1 MIKMWMQWNCRL
13 IRSVKTFWLC
23 INPVAIDLRFVLA
36 SLMISLNLERIGD
49 KAENICRVTKELDYA
64 EYSSMLEDFQLD
76 AMFEKALRMMD
87 QILKSIENKDAR
99 LAGKAIKKDIFLN
112 KAKHKAISAA
122 TRLLKK
128 RPMDVKAVLHLMNI
142 VEKVERI
149 GDLAKNISE
158 EIIFHIEAKMVKHRG
173 S

>member
-1 MIKMWMQWNCRL
+1 MELQIDKECKNIL
-13 IRSVKTFWLC
+13 ALY
-23 INPVAIDLRFVLA
+23 NPVAIDLRFVLA

-49 KAENICRVTKELDYA
+49 NAENICRVTKELDYD

-76 AMFEKALRMMD
+76 TMFEKALRMMD

-128 RPMDVKAVLHLMNI
+128 RPKDVKAVLYLMHI
-142 VEKVERI
+142 VEIVERI

-173 S
+173 SQPKK